1 MMSEGMLPPED
12 QINRKRQKYL
22 LAGSEEH
29 KLLEQPP
36 LNNPEKKGIIDQILA
51 AHQGKPGSAMIVLNE
66 IQGQI
71 GYVSK
76 PIQEYVALKL
86 NVPAGVIHGV
96 VTFYSFF
103 STVPRGNHTVKFC
116 MGTACYVGGTPQLI
130 QKAKQIYEIEPGQ
143 TTADG
148 NVTLEICRCVGSC
161 SQAPV
166 VVIDEQPYGR
176 IRPSKIAQ
184 LFNKT
189 IKPSEG

>member
-1 MMSEGMLPPED
+1 MMDNGKLEPEK
-12 QINRKRQKYL
+12 QPNHKRQKNL

-29 KLLEQPP
+29 KLLELPP
-36 LNNPEKKGIIDQILA
+36 LNDPYKRGIIDQILA
-51 AHQGKPGSAMIVLNE
+51 AGRDKPGSTMIILNE
-66 IQGQI
+66 IQSQI
-71 GYVSK
+71 GYISQS
-76 PIQEYVALKL
+76 IQEYVALKL
-86 NVPAGVIHGV
+86 NVSAGLIHGV

-103 STVPRGNHTVKFC
+103 TTTARGNHTVKFC

-130 QKAKQIYEIEPGQ
+130 QKAKQIYDIDPGQ

-166 VVIDEQPYGR
+166 LVIDEKLYGR

-184 LFNKT
+184 LLNKS
-189 IKPSEG
+189 IKPVES

>member
-1 MMSEGMLPPED
+1 MDNVKFPPKE
-12 QINRKRQKYL
+12 QLKQKHQFHL
-22 LAGSEEH
+22 LTGSEEY

-36 LNNPEKKGIIDQILA
+36 LNDPYKKGIIDQILSA
-51 AHQGKPGSAMIVLNE
+51 NQDKPGSTMIILNE
-66 IQGQI
+66 IQSQI
-71 GYVSK
+71 GYISQ

-86 NVPAGVIHGV
+86 NVPASMIHGV

-103 STVPRGNHTVKFC
+103 TTTPRGNHTVKFC

-130 QKAKQIYEIEPGQ
+130 TKAKQIFDIEPGQ

-166 VVIDEQPYGR
+166 VVIDERMYGR

-184 LFNKT
+184 LFNKS
-189 IKPSEG
+189 IKPGES

>member
-1 MMSEGMLPPED
+1 MDNGKFSPDGKL
-12 QINRKRQKYL
+12 NLKRQKYL

-36 LNNPEKKGIIDQILA
+36 LNDPEKKEIIDQILA
-51 AHQGKPGSAMIVLNE
+51 RSQDQPGSTMIILNE
-66 IQGQI
+66 IQSQI
-71 GYVSK
+71 GYVSQ

-86 NVPAGVIHGV
+86 NVPAGLIHGV

-103 STVPRGNHTVKFC
+103 TTTPRGNHTVKFC
-116 MGTACYVGGTPQLI
+116 MGTACYVGGTSQLI

-189 IKPSEG
+189 IKPVVG